1 MKKVEMIKAKIARAQ
16 FHLEEANRLQQEAF
30 GLESELRCYDLHCGI
45 EALLEEMDETLME
58 VCVPL
63 EMEEMA

>member
-1 MKKVEMIKAKIARAQ
+1 MKKVDMIKAKIARAQ

-30 GLESELRCYDLHCGI
+30 GKETDRCYDLHCGI